1 MYPPFPKR
9 IIGPTPWML
18 GIGWS
23 LTMAVLCTLA
33 HYNLKQARDDL
44 ALREASAILQSD
56 MAYHLWATEAR
67 GLYVAPGPEMPADP
81 QLAGSPRRDILT
93 RSGQLLT
100 LVTPDYMAQLVQ
112 DHPVQAGR
120 ARSHIVHANPS
131 SGHPRADEWELTALH
146 RLSSA
151 QPEISEIV
159 TENNVRRL
167 RLLAAIPS
175 SSAAPRADDEPVQ
188 HALSITLPLPPVW
201 SGPRADDARLAIAG
215 LGAFWLLGIA
225 GLIYTTQRY
234 QKHRHAREA
243 RIEALRLSEERFKQL
258 YEHAPIAYQ
267 ILDAELHLTAVND
280 AWLQLFGYKKSDVLG
295 HPLTHFVSP
304 AFQSQATTAIQ
315 HLATTELVQSVEL
328 VFQHK
333 DGHPLTLAIQ
343 GRAAPDARTGQT
355 TLHCVLHNITEQR
368 RTEVALRESERR
380 YRLLSENIGDLITLY
395 DFRAGRFTYVS
406 PSVNHLLGRTVEET
420 LHGSMQDFLSP
431 KSYAFFTEH
440 IGPRLATF
448 ERDAASRQPLTR
460 EIELMHKDGRVIFC
474 EVTINI
480 LPDSEGRYTL
490 MVSVCH
496 DISERKRIAERL
508 QESEER
514 FRHIIE
520 HAQAGYFRIDC
531 EGRYESVN
539 QTWLRMHGYAS
550 AHEIIGQSYTI
561 TQTDRELLRMRTI
574 MEHMRSGE
582 TIPTGEFTRRSKDGS
597 IGYHSFSAAPVRRA
611 GNIVGLEGFL
621 IDTTALRRA
630 QADYAALFNQMV
642 DGFALQEMI
651 FDAHGRP
658 IDYRFLA
665 VNPAFERLTGLTAA
679 DLVGRRVLEVMPD
692 TEPFWIET
700 YGKIVTTG
708 QPISFEHHSNEMQR
722 YFSVTAFRP
731 TPGCFASITSDI
743 TARVLAEQSLAR
755 DEAELLSIYE
765 HTPFMLMLVD
775 ETLTIRRAN
784 RAFLEFLQLEEQD
797 VIGHPA
803 PQFGLCQS
811 DHTSSSRPCRDPR
824 CGTCQ
829 MEHYVTETL
838 STGTPHPRIQL
849 TPHIS
854 TATRDWEPLLRISTA
869 RITVDDRHLVVICLE
884 DITQQHAAQTQL
896 QRQAALLDI
905 SRDAICVLNLDYS
918 VEYWNHGARSIY
930 GWTADEALGSDWE
943 TLVFANESPEFRAA
957 WTTLIEQGKWSGEF
971 WHTTKHNQPVL
982 VQSRWTLLRDD
993 EGQPKSV
1000 LIVSTDITETK
1011 RLESQFLRAQRLDTI
1026 GSMASG
1032 IAHDLNNVF
1041 SPILMSVDMLRPLA
1055 THGKDRSI
1063 FQLLHDSAHRG
1074 AHIVQQLL
1082 LFGRGGDAHLESIAL
1097 DRLVQEITNIIRETF
1112 PRHITYQQ
1120 ELPTDLWP
1128 IRGDATQIHQIL
1140 LNLCIN
1146 ARDAMPNGGRL
1157 RIIADNHTVT
1167 APLPDSAPDAT
1178 PGPYVRLHVTDTG
1191 CGMPPD
1197 VLTRIFDPF
1206 FTTKPLGQGTGLG
1219 LATVREIIK
1228 KHGGF
1233 LTVESQVGTGSTFT
1247 VYLPARDLTEP
1258 QSSAPIDTTK
1268 LSGNG
1273 ETILIVDDETSVQQM
1288 LQLALEGL
1296 NYRTLVANDGAEALA
1311 LHTQNPD
1318 TVRLVI
1324 ADMVM
1329 PNLPGQNTIRCLRQ
1343 VAPRLP
1349 IIAISG
1355 LESEKAKVDAL
1366 ADPHIQF
1373 VFKPFSLE
1381 QITSAV
1387 RRQLDSRQP

>member
-44 ALREASAILQSD
+44 ALREAGAILQSD

-167 RLLAAIPS
+167 RLIAAIPT

-267 ILDAELHLTAVND
+267 ILDAQLHLTAVND

-368 RTEVALRESERR
+368 STEVALRESERR

-520 HAQAGYFRIDC
+520 HAQAGYF
-531 EGRYESVN
+531 
-539 QTWLRMHGYAS
+539 
-550 AHEIIGQSYTI
+550 
-561 TQTDRELLRMRTI
+561 
-574 MEHMRSGE
+574 
-582 TIPTGEFTRRSKDGS
+582 
-597 IGYHSFSAAPVRRA
+597 
-611 GNIVGLEGFL
+611 
-621 IDTTALRRA
+621 
-630 QADYAALFNQMV
+630 
-642 DGFALQEMI
+642 
-651 FDAHGRP
+651 
-658 IDYRFLA
+658 
-665 VNPAFERLTGLTAA
+665 
-679 DLVGRRVLEVMPD
+679 
-692 TEPFWIET
+692 
-700 YGKIVTTG
+700 
-708 QPISFEHHSNEMQR
+708 
-722 YFSVTAFRP
+722 
-731 TPGCFASITSDI
+731 
-743 TARVLAEQSLAR
+743 
-755 DEAELLSIYE
+755 
-765 HTPFMLMLVD
+765 
-775 ETLTIRRAN
+775 
-784 RAFLEFLQLEEQD
+784 
-797 VIGHPA
+797 
-803 PQFGLCQS
+803 
-811 DHTSSSRPCRDPR
+811 
-824 CGTCQ
+824 
-829 MEHYVTETL
+829 
-838 STGTPHPRIQL
+838 
-849 TPHIS
+849 
-854 TATRDWEPLLRISTA
+854 
-869 RITVDDRHLVVICLE
+869 
-884 DITQQHAAQTQL
+884 
-896 QRQAALLDI
+896 
-905 SRDAICVLNLDYS
+905 
-918 VEYWNHGARSIY
+918 
-930 GWTADEALGSDWE
+930 
-943 TLVFANESPEFRAA
+943 
-957 WTTLIEQGKWSGEF
+957 
-971 WHTTKHNQPVL
+971 
-982 VQSRWTLLRDD
+982 
-993 EGQPKSV
+993 
-1000 LIVSTDITETK
+1000 
-1011 RLESQFLRAQRLDTI
+1011 
-1026 GSMASG
+1026 
-1032 IAHDLNNVF
+1032 
-1041 SPILMSVDMLRPLA
+1041 
-1055 THGKDRSI
+1055 
-1063 FQLLHDSAHRG
+1063 
-1074 AHIVQQLL
+1074 
-1082 LFGRGGDAHLESIAL
+1082 
-1097 DRLVQEITNIIRETF
+1097 
-1112 PRHITYQQ
+1112 
-1120 ELPTDLWP
+1120 
-1128 IRGDATQIHQIL
+1128 
-1140 LNLCIN
+1140 
-1146 ARDAMPNGGRL
+1146 
-1157 RIIADNHTVT
+1157 
-1167 APLPDSAPDAT
+1167 
-1178 PGPYVRLHVTDTG
+1178 
-1191 CGMPPD
+1191 
-1197 VLTRIFDPF
+1197 
-1206 FTTKPLGQGTGLG
+1206 
-1219 LATVREIIK
+1219 
-1228 KHGGF
+1228 
-1233 LTVESQVGTGSTFT
+1233 
-1247 VYLPARDLTEP
+1247 
-1258 QSSAPIDTTK
+1258 
-1268 LSGNG
+1268 
-1273 ETILIVDDETSVQQM
+1273 
-1288 LQLALEGL
+1288 
-1296 NYRTLVANDGAEALA
+1296 
-1311 LHTQNPD
+1311 
-1318 TVRLVI
+1318 
-1324 ADMVM
+1324 
-1329 PNLPGQNTIRCLRQ
+1329 
-1343 VAPRLP
+1343 
-1349 IIAISG
+1349 
-1355 LESEKAKVDAL
+1355 
-1366 ADPHIQF
+1366 
-1373 VFKPFSLE
+1373 
-1381 QITSAV
+1381 
-1387 RRQLDSRQP
+1387 